1 MSVFQEERVGVGPVK
16 YKIDMDMLILFDF
29 FVQLLV
35 TSKSGWGSTFQWTLA
50 ATASPAARNSCSGT
64 MGLILRTITTLLLPL
79 LDLKTVILLDHL
91 ALWYSV
97 QVGT

>member
-1 MSVFQEERVGVGPVK
+1 MSVFLEEGVGVRPVK
-16 YKIDMDMLILFDF
+16 YKLDMDMLILFDF

-35 TSKSGWGSTFQWTLA
+35 TCKSGWGSTFPWTLA

-64 MGLILRTITTLLLPL
+64 MGPHLRTTTTLLLPL
-79 LDLKTVILLDHL
+79 LDLKTVILFDRL

-97 QVGT
+97 QFGT